1 MMKHKISF
9 ICAACCLPL
18 ILSGCG
24 SRQNASTAPSLITVK
39 YDGLQDKGTVNLS
52 ELFEEPEFIVLDSRS
67 TDAYI
72 SGQPNALSDNYI
84 GISGGYFKSIP
95 YKLYDRNTG
104 EYLGPVGNI
113 GRGPG
118 EYAYI
123 LSSYI
128 DEQNGR
134 IWLHYAPEKLY
145 AYDLKTREFIEDVP
159 LAYGLGDYNFYKSDF
174 IVNPESGTITCVR
187 VPYPEDL
194 DTVIAWQ
201 QDFKGNVLWAASEKG
216 RSMPSTQS
224 EGISTWILS
233 SSKNVSNGIDA
244 SFNTFNT
251 VEDTVFIA
259 ENGRMNPVFTI
270 DLGRKAGTQDNI
282 NITAKSTLL
291 PDKILTSINTPKPI
305 ENGIIRFIS
314 SGTVITDRE
323 SGEAYKCVI
332 INDYIGKGELS
343 PSPSYGHLIH
353 SYDPVSFRETATTA
367 LENGHLSDAAK
378 DKLRTI
384 LSDLSDDDNNI
395 LVLYKIK

>member
-1 MMKHKISF
+1 MKHKISF

-39 YDGLQDKGTVNLS
+39 YDGLQDKGTINLS

-72 SGQPNALSDNYI
+72 SDQPNALSDNYI

-104 EYLGPVGNI
+104 EYLGTVGNI

-118 EYAYI
+118 EYIYV
-123 LSSYI
+123 LNSYI
-128 DEQNGR
+128 DEKNNR
-134 IWLHYAPEKLY
+134 IWLHYSPEELF
-145 AYDLKTREFIEDVP
+145 AYDLKTRKFIEAVP
-159 LAYGLGDYNFYKSDF
+159 LAHHLGDYNYWKSDF
-174 IVNPESGTITCVR
+174 TVDTEAGSIICAR
-187 VPYPEDL
+187 VPYPEDT
-194 DTVIAWQ
+194 DTTAAWQ
-201 QDFKGNVLWAASEKG
+201 QDFKGNVLWTASEKG
-216 RSMPSTQS
+216 MAMPSS
-224 EGISTWILS
+224 DMEGGSMWLLKCGKNISGSLD
-233 SSKNVSNGIDA
+233 V

-251 VEDTVFIA
+251 IKDTIFIA
-259 ENGRMNPVFTI
+259 ENGRMNPVFTM
-270 DLGRKAGTQDNI
+270 DLGRKAGTQEDVSMMA
-282 NITAKSTLL
+282 TSTLL
-291 PDKILTSINTPKPI
+291 PDKILTSINTPKPM
-305 ENGIIRFIS
+305 ENGVIRFIS

-323 SGEAYKCVI
+323 SEEAYKCVI
-332 INDYIGKGELS
+332 LNDYLGTGELS

>member
-39 YDGLQDKGTVNLS
+39 YDGLQDKGTINLS

-72 SGQPNALSDNYI
+72 SDQPNALSDNYI

-104 EYLGPVGNI
+104 EYLGTVGNI

-118 EYAYI
+118 EYIYV
-123 LSSYI
+123 LNSYI
-128 DEQNGR
+128 DEKNNR
-134 IWLHYAPEKLY
+134 IWLHYSPEELF
-145 AYDLKTREFIEDVP
+145 AYDLKTRKFIEAVP
-159 LAYGLGDYNFYKSDF
+159 LAHHLGDYNYWKSDF
-174 IVNPESGTITCVR
+174 TVDTEAGSIICAR
-187 VPYPEDL
+187 VPYPEDT
-194 DTVIAWQ
+194 DTTAAWQ
-201 QDFKGNVLWAASEKG
+201 QDFKGNVLWTASEKG
-216 RSMPSTQS
+216 MAMPSS
-224 EGISTWILS
+224 DMEGGSMWLLKCGKNISGSLD
-233 SSKNVSNGIDA
+233 V

-251 VEDTVFIA
+251 IKDTIFIA
-259 ENGRMNPVFTI
+259 ENGRMNPVFTM
-270 DLGRKAGTQDNI
+270 DLGRKAGTQEDVSMMA
-282 NITAKSTLL
+282 TSTLL
-291 PDKILTSINTPKPI
+291 PDKILTSINTPKPM
-305 ENGIIRFIS
+305 EHGVIRFIP

-323 SGEAYKCVI
+323 SEEAYKCVI
-332 INDYIGKGELS
+332 LNDYLGTGELS

>member
-39 YDGLQDKGTVNLS
+39 YDGLQDKGTINLS

-72 SGQPNALSDNYI
+72 SDQPNALSDNYI

-104 EYLGPVGNI
+104 EYLGTVGNI

-118 EYAYI
+118 EYIYV
-123 LSSYI
+123 LNSYI
-128 DEQNGR
+128 DEKNNR
-134 IWLHYAPEKLY
+134 IWLHYSPEELF
-145 AYDLKTREFIEDVP
+145 AYDLKTRKFIEAVP
-159 LAYGLGDYNFYKSDF
+159 LAHHLGDYNYWKSDF
-174 IVNPESGTITCVR
+174 TVDTEAGSIICAR
-187 VPYPEDL
+187 VPYPEDT
-194 DTVIAWQ
+194 DTTAAWQ
-201 QDFKGNVLWAASEKG
+201 QDFKGNVLWTASEKG
-216 RSMPSTQS
+216 MAMPSS
-224 EGISTWILS
+224 DMEGGSMWLLKCGKNISGSLD
-233 SSKNVSNGIDA
+233 V

-251 VEDTVFIA
+251 IKDTIFIA
-259 ENGRMNPVFTI
+259 ENGRMNPVFTM
-270 DLGRKAGTQDNI
+270 DLGRKAGTQEDVSMMA
-282 NITAKSTLL
+282 TSTLL
-291 PDKILTSINTPKPI
+291 PDKILTSINTPKPM
-305 ENGIIRFIS
+305 ENGVIRFIS

-332 INDYIGKGELS
+332 INDYLGTGELS

>member
-1 MMKHKISF
+1 MKYKISL
-9 ICAACCLPL
+9 ICAVCCLPPV
-18 ILSGCG
+18 LSGCG
-24 SRQNASTAPSLITVK
+24 SRQNAATEPTIITVN
-39 YDGLQDKGTVNLS
+39 YNGLQDKGTVNLS
-52 ELFEEPEFIVLDSRS
+52 ELFEEPEFIALDSRS
-67 TDAYI
+67 ADAYV
-72 SGQPNALSDNYI
+72 SDQTNAISDNYI

-95 YKLYDRNTG
+95 YKLYDRKTG

-145 AYDLKTREFIEDVP
+145 VYDLKTREFIEDVP

-174 IVNPESGTITCVR
+174 IVHPESGTITCVR
-187 VPYPEDL
+187 VPYPEDT
-194 DTVIAWQ
+194 DTTAAWQ

-216 RSMPSTQS
+216 MAMPSS
-224 EGISTWILS
+224 DMEGGSMWLLKCGKNISGSLD
-233 SSKNVSNGIDA
+233 V
-244 SFNTFNT
+244 SFNTFNA

-259 ENGRMNPVFTI
+259 VNGRMNPVFTI
-270 DLGRKAGTQDNI
+270 DLGRKAGTQEDI
-282 NITAKSTLL
+282 SMTTTSTLL
-291 PDKILTSINTPKPI
+291 PDKILTSINTPELMK
-305 ENGIIRFIS
+305 NGGMRFIS
-314 SGTVITDRE
+314 SGTVITDRK
-323 SGEAYKCVI
+323 SGEAYRCVI
-332 INDYIGKGELS
+332 VNDYLGTGEIS
-343 PSPSYGHLIH
+343 PSPSYGYLIH

-367 LENGHLSDAAK
+367 LENGSLSDAAK

>member
-39 YDGLQDKGTVNLS
+39 YDGLQDKGTINLS

-72 SGQPNALSDNYI
+72 SDQPNALSDNYI

-104 EYLGPVGNI
+104 EYLGTVGNI

-118 EYAYI
+118 EYIYV
-123 LSSYI
+123 LNSYI
-128 DEQNGR
+128 DEKNNR
-134 IWLHYAPEKLY
+134 IWLHYSPEELF
-145 AYDLKTREFIEDVP
+145 AYDLKTRKFIEAVP
-159 LAYGLGDYNFYKSDF
+159 LAHHLGDYNYWKSDF
-174 IVNPESGTITCVR
+174 TVDTEAGSIICAR
-187 VPYPEDL
+187 VPYPEDT
-194 DTVIAWQ
+194 DTTAAWQ
-201 QDFKGNVLWAASEKG
+201 QDFKGNVLWTASEKG
-216 RSMPSTQS
+216 MAMPSS
-224 EGISTWILS
+224 DMEGGSMWLLKCGKNISGSLD
-233 SSKNVSNGIDA
+233 V

-251 VEDTVFIA
+251 IKDTIFIA

-270 DLGRKAGTQDNI
+270 DLGRKTGTQEKI
-282 NITAKSTLL
+282 NMTTTSTLL
-291 PDKILTSINTPKPI
+291 PDKILTSINTPKPM
-305 ENGIIRFIS
+305 ENGVIRFIS

-323 SGEAYKCVI
+323 SEEAYKCVI
-332 INDYIGKGELS
+332 LNDYLGTGELS

-367 LENGHLSDAAK
+367 LENGSLSDAAK
-378 DKLRTI
+378 DKIRTI

>member
-1 MMKHKISF
+1 MKYKISL
-9 ICAACCLPL
+9 ICAVCCLPL

-95 YKLYDRNTG
+95 YKLYDRKTG

-145 AYDLKTREFIEDVP
+145 VYDLKTREFIEDVP

-174 IVNPESGTITCVR
+174 VVHPESGTITCVR
-187 VPYPEDL
+187 VPYPEDM

-224 EGISTWILS
+224 EGISTWLLTS
-233 SSKNVSNGIDA
+233 HKNVSNGIDA
-244 SFNTFNT
+244 SFNTFNA

-270 DLGRKAGTQDNI
+270 DLGRKTGTQEKVNM
-282 NITAKSTLL
+282 TTTSTLL
-291 PDKILTSINTPKPI
+291 PDKILTSINHPNPA
-305 ENGIIRFIS
+305 ENGIITFS
-314 SGTVITDRE
+314 PSGTVITDRK
-323 SGEAYKCVI
+323 SGEAYRCVI
-332 INDYIGKGELS
+332 VNDYLGTGEIS
-343 PSPSYGHLIH
+343 PSPSYGYLIH
-353 SYDPVSFRETATTA
+353 SYDPVSFRETAIAA
-367 LENGHLSDAAK
+367 LENGSLSDAAK
-378 DKLRTI
+378 NKIRTI

>member
-39 YDGLQDKGTVNLS
+39 YDGLQDKGTINLS

-72 SGQPNALSDNYI
+72 SDQPNALSDNYI

-104 EYLGPVGNI
+104 EYLGTVGNI

-118 EYAYI
+118 EYIYV
-123 LSSYI
+123 LNSYI
-128 DEQNGR
+128 DEKNNR
-134 IWLHYAPEKLY
+134 IWLHYSPEELF
-145 AYDLKTREFIEDVP
+145 AYDLKTRKFIEAVP
-159 LAYGLGDYNFYKSDF
+159 LAHHLGDYNYWKSDF
-174 IVNPESGTITCVR
+174 TVDTEAGSIICAR
-187 VPYPEDL
+187 VPYPEDT
-194 DTVIAWQ
+194 DTTAAWQ
-201 QDFKGNVLWAASEKG
+201 QDFKGNVLWTASEKG
-216 RSMPSTQS
+216 MAMPSS
-224 EGISTWILS
+224 DMEGGSMWLLKCGKNISGSLD
-233 SSKNVSNGIDA
+233 V

-251 VEDTVFIA
+251 IKDTIFIA
-259 ENGRMNPVFTI
+259 ENGRMNPVFTM
-270 DLGRKAGTQDNI
+270 DLGRKAGTQEDVSMMA
-282 NITAKSTLL
+282 TSTLL
-291 PDKILTSINTPKPI
+291 PDKILTSINTPKPM
-305 ENGIIRFIS
+305 ENGVIRFIS

-323 SGEAYKCVI
+323 SEEAYKCVI
-332 INDYIGKGELS
+332 INDYLGTGELS

-353 SYDPVSFRETATTA
+353 SYDPMSFRETATTA

>member
-39 YDGLQDKGTVNLS
+39 YDGLQDKGTINLS

-72 SGQPNALSDNYI
+72 SDQPNALSDNYI

-104 EYLGPVGNI
+104 EYLGTVGNI

-118 EYAYI
+118 EYIYV
-123 LSSYI
+123 LNSYI
-128 DEQNGR
+128 DEKNNR
-134 IWLHYAPEKLY
+134 IWLHYSPEELF
-145 AYDLKTREFIEDVP
+145 AYDLKTRKFIEAVP
-159 LAYGLGDYNFYKSDF
+159 LAHHLGDYNYWKSDF
-174 IVNPESGTITCVR
+174 TVDTEAGSIICAR
-187 VPYPEDL
+187 VPYPEDT
-194 DTVIAWQ
+194 DTTAAWQ

-216 RSMPSTQS
+216 MAMPSS
-224 EGISTWILS
+224 DMEGGSMWLLKCGKNISGSLD
-233 SSKNVSNGIDA
+233 V

-259 ENGRMNPVFTI
+259 ENGRMNPVFTM
-270 DLGRKAGTQDNI
+270 DLGRKAGTQEDVSMMA
-282 NITAKSTLL
+282 TSTLL
-291 PDKILTSINTPKPI
+291 PDKILTSINTPKPM
-305 ENGIIRFIS
+305 ENGVIRFIS

-323 SGEAYKCVI
+323 SEEAYKCVI
-332 INDYIGKGELS
+332 INDYLGTGELS

>member
-39 YDGLQDKGTVNLS
+39 YDGLQDKGTINLS

-72 SGQPNALSDNYI
+72 SDQPNALSDNYI

-104 EYLGPVGNI
+104 EYLGTVGNI

-118 EYAYI
+118 EYIYV
-123 LSSYI
+123 LNSYI
-128 DEQNGR
+128 DEKNNR
-134 IWLHYAPEKLY
+134 IWLHYSPEELF
-145 AYDLKTREFIEDVP
+145 AYDLKTRKFIEAVP
-159 LAYGLGDYNFYKSDF
+159 LAHHLGDYNYWKSDF
-174 IVNPESGTITCVR
+174 TVDTEAGSIICAR
-187 VPYPEDL
+187 VPYPEDT
-194 DTVIAWQ
+194 DTTAAWQ
-201 QDFKGNVLWAASEKG
+201 QDFKGNVLWTASEKG
-216 RSMPSTQS
+216 MAMPSS
-224 EGISTWILS
+224 DMEGGSMWLLKCGKNISGSLD
-233 SSKNVSNGIDA
+233 V

-251 VEDTVFIA
+251 IKDTIFIA
-259 ENGRMNPVFTI
+259 ENGRMNPVFTM
-270 DLGRKAGTQDNI
+270 DLGRKAGTQEDVSMMA
-282 NITAKSTLL
+282 TSTLL

-305 ENGIIRFIS
+305 ENGITRFIS

-332 INDYIGKGELS
+332 INDYLGTGELS

-353 SYDPVSFRETATTA
+353 SYDPVSFRETASTA
-367 LENGHLSDAAK
+367 LENGSLSDAAK
-378 DKLRTI
+378 DKIRTI

>member
-39 YDGLQDKGTVNLS
+39 YDGLQDKGTINLS

-72 SGQPNALSDNYI
+72 SDQPNALSDNYI

-104 EYLGPVGNI
+104 EYLGTVGNI

-118 EYAYI
+118 EYIYV
-123 LSSYI
+123 LNSYI
-128 DEQNGR
+128 DEKNNR
-134 IWLHYAPEKLY
+134 IWLHYSPEELF
-145 AYDLKTREFIEDVP
+145 AYDLKTRKFIEAVP
-159 LAYGLGDYNFYKSDF
+159 LAHHLGDYNYWKSDF
-174 IVNPESGTITCVR
+174 TVDTEAGSIICAR
-187 VPYPEDL
+187 VPYPEDT
-194 DTVIAWQ
+194 DTTAAWQ
-201 QDFKGNVLWAASEKG
+201 QDFKGNVLWTASEKG
-216 RSMPSTQS
+216 MAMPSS
-224 EGISTWILS
+224 DMEGGSMWLLKCGKNISGSLD
-233 SSKNVSNGIDA
+233 V

-251 VEDTVFIA
+251 IKDTIFIA
-259 ENGRMNPVFTI
+259 ENGRMNPVFTM
-270 DLGRKAGTQDNI
+270 DLGRKAGTQEDVSMMA
-282 NITAKSTLL
+282 TSTLL
-291 PDKILTSINTPKPI
+291 PDKILTSINTPKPM
-305 ENGIIRFIS
+305 ENGVIRFIS

-323 SGEAYKCVI
+323 SEEAYKCVI
-332 INDYIGKGELS
+332 LNDYLGTGELS

>member
-24 SRQNASTAPSLITVK
+24 SRQNASTVPSLITVK
-39 YDGLQDKGTVNLS
+39 YDGLQDKGTINLS

-72 SGQPNALSDNYI
+72 SDQPNALSDNYI

-104 EYLGPVGNI
+104 EYLGTVGNI

-118 EYAYI
+118 EYIYV
-123 LSSYI
+123 LNSYI
-128 DEQNGR
+128 DEKNNR
-134 IWLHYAPEKLY
+134 IWLHYSPEELF
-145 AYDLKTREFIEDVP
+145 AYDLKTRKFIEAVP
-159 LAYGLGDYNFYKSDF
+159 LAHHLGDYNYWKSDF
-174 IVNPESGTITCVR
+174 TVDTEAGSIICAR
-187 VPYPEDL
+187 VPYPEDT
-194 DTVIAWQ
+194 DTTAAWQ
-201 QDFKGNVLWAASEKG
+201 QDFKGNVLWTASEKG
-216 RSMPSTQS
+216 MAMPSS
-224 EGISTWILS
+224 DMEGGSMWLLKCGKNISGSLD
-233 SSKNVSNGIDA
+233 V

-251 VEDTVFIA
+251 IKDTIFIA
-259 ENGRMNPVFTI
+259 ENGRMNPVFTM
-270 DLGRKAGTQDNI
+270 DLGRKAGTQEDVSMMA
-282 NITAKSTLL
+282 TSTLL
-291 PDKILTSINTPKPI
+291 PDKILTSINTPKPM
-305 ENGIIRFIS
+305 ENGVIRFIS

-323 SGEAYKCVI
+323 SEEAYKCVI
-332 INDYIGKGELS
+332 INDYLGTGELS

-353 SYDPVSFRETATTA
+353 SYDPMSFRETATTA

>member
-1 MMKHKISF
+1 MKYKISL
-9 ICAACCLPL
+9 ICAVCCLPPV
-18 ILSGCG
+18 LSGCG

-52 ELFEEPEFIVLDSRS
+52 ELFEEPEFIALDSRS
-67 TDAYI
+67 ADAYV
-72 SGQPNALSDNYI
+72 SDQTNAISDNYI

-95 YKLYDRNTG
+95 YKLYDRKTG

-118 EYAYI
+118 EYIYV
-123 LSSYI
+123 LNSYI
-128 DEQNGR
+128 DEKNNR
-134 IWLHYAPEKLY
+134 IWLHYSPEELF
-145 AYDLKTREFIEDVP
+145 AYDLKTRKFIEAVP
-159 LAYGLGDYNFYKSDF
+159 LAHHLGDYNYWKSDF
-174 IVNPESGTITCVR
+174 TVDTEAGSIICAR
-187 VPYPEDL
+187 VPYPEDT
-194 DTVIAWQ
+194 DTTAAWQ

-216 RSMPSTQS
+216 MAMPSS
-224 EGISTWILS
+224 DMEGGSMWLLKCGKNISGSLD
-233 SSKNVSNGIDA
+233 V

-259 ENGRMNPVFTI
+259 ENGRMNPVFTM
-270 DLGRKAGTQDNI
+270 DLGRKAGTQEDVSMMA
-282 NITAKSTLL
+282 TSTLL
-291 PDKILTSINTPKPI
+291 PDKILTSINTPKPM
-305 ENGIIRFIS
+305 ENGVIRFIS

-323 SGEAYKCVI
+323 SEEAYKCVI
-332 INDYIGKGELS
+332 INDYLGTGELS